1 MKLENFTQNAEVNLI
16 FIASLNAS
24 CLLITVPSPTTSNLV
39 DDEALLYA
47 LWGLEG
53 DAGADLVVVNGTAIK
68 PPERQSCMKNKRCSI
83 QPTFN
88 SSSMLVNFLNSMQL
102 GRKVRAPIFAINHI
116 AQSYCGLWLFICL
129 RPFY

>member
-68 PPERQSCMKNKRCSI
+68 PPER
-83 QPTFN
+83 
-88 SSSMLVNFLNSMQL
+88 
-102 GRKVRAPIFAINHI
+102 
-116 AQSYCGLWLFICL
+116 
-129 RPFY
+129 